1 MKRLL
6 LLASLAA
13 LGCEGLTSTPRPI
26 VSVLRLTSDDCFAL
40 MTPNAPVAAEL
51 GVPAI
56 CSETTPPRLFGGDDL
71 VEVVID
77 YGPDVD
83 FAGSDHSPPPTVT
96 VSVDGAVVDLAIDL
110 SHEHR
115 ILGRAYYIATFVVPD
130 QPSIDMQIIAGV
142 NAQFQTTVQTVFS
155 IVIPPVSLDLLEC
168 PLGQQCILTGATG
181 SAHVHVSVTGTIP
194 QMVTVHTKLDGV
206 PLPDSL
212 PTVITEVAHGHT
224 EHTTAI
230 LVPAAHD
237 GAQWLISAQLGAQ
250 PPTTVIATIHKPT
263 ITTALSC
270 GSTCALHTGDS
281 VGLTITAP
289 AQITPLQAFVDTSIN
304 GVPQLVAAP
313 VTLRA
318 NADGTA
324 TGILTLHAPAT
335 TGQWQIDASV
345 AGYPADALLTTIQ

>member
-1 MKRLL
+1 MRRLL
-6 LLASLAA
+6 LVCA
-13 LGCEGLTSTPRPI
+13 LVGCEGLTSTPQPI

-40 MTPNAPVAAEL
+40 MTPNVPVAPEL
-51 GVPAI
+51 GVPAL
-56 CSETTPPRLFGGDDL
+56 CTEMTPPRLFGNDDV

-83 FAGSDHSPPPTVT
+83 FAGSDHAPEPTVT
-96 VSVDGAVVDLAIDL
+96 VTVDGAVVPDLAIEL

-130 QPSIDMQIIAGV
+130 HPSIDMQITAGV

-155 IVIPPVSLDLLEC
+155 IVIPPVALDLLEC
-168 PLGQQCILTGATG
+168 PPGQLCLVTGAVG
-181 SAHVHVSVTGTIP
+181 SAHVHVSITGQLP
-194 QMVTVHTKLDGV
+194 QMVAVHEKLDGL
-206 PLPDSL
+206 PIPDSL

-250 PPTTVIATIHKPT
+250 QPTTVIATIRKPT

-270 GSTCALHTGDS
+270 APACALHTNDS
-281 VGLTITAP
+281 VGLIITAP
-289 AQITPLQAFVDTSIN
+289 ALITPLQALVDTSIA

-313 VTLRA
+313 VTLHA

-324 TGILTLHAPAT
+324 TGILTLQAPAT
-335 TGQWQIDASV
+335 SGQWQIDASV
-345 AGYPADALLTTIQ
+345 AGYSADALLTTIQ